1 MNVVFD
7 FGGVLFEWQPH
18 EFLKRLLPQHTPD
31 DLATRDLVQRFFQS
45 YGGDWAEFDR
55 GTVSEADLALRI
67 SARTSLPITDV
78 ERVIAGVPQELLPMV
93 GTLALMQRLRAR
105 GHRLFYLSNMPA
117 SYARHLEAT
126 HDFVAQ
132 FEAGVFSS
140 RVQLIKPE
148 PEIYDHALSV
158 FGTAAADTLF
168 IDDMLVN
175 VQAAQTL
182 GWQGIH
188 FQNAVQCEAALA
200 ELGLISLGP
209 DSVNRP

>member
-7 FGGVLFEWQPH
+7 FGGVLFEWQPR
-18 EFLKRLLPQHTPD
+18 EFMQRLLPQHTSD
-31 DLATRDLVQRFFQS
+31 AASTQALVQDFFQS

-55 GTVSEADLALRI
+55 GTVSATDLAQRI
-67 SARTSLPITDV
+67 SARTALPIDDV
-78 ERVIAGVPQELLPMV
+78 QRVINGVPEELRAMPHTV
-93 GTLALMQRLRAR
+93 ALVQRLRER

-126 HDFVAQ
+126 HGFVAQ

-148 PEIYDHALSV
+148 LAIYEHALGV
-158 FGTAAADTLF
+158 FGITASDTLF

-175 VQAAQTL
+175 VQAAQQA
-182 GWQGIH
+182 GWHGIH
-188 FQNAVQCEAALA
+188 FQDPAQCEASL
-200 ELGLISLGP
+200 EQLGLL
-209 DSVNRP
+209 